1 MNHQW
6 VNSVNGRIGGL
17 PLNSKTFLN
26 SSGHTCK
33 SPIDAFYD
41 GVSSVVTF
49 GNANVLTAHEFL
61 GPLLVVGLV
70 SAVESYFRLIFGACI
85 DICCTCQKHSV
96 DQKISLGSAIW
107 HQEKIGR
114 GALEHLSL
122 ADKKMIINQS
132 EKFLG
137 FKINKGS
144 DTYAALTEF
153 DKICEL
159 RHGIVHNSCNLP
171 GTNAINLE
179 VSVGAGPHRI
189 VVDYARL
196 QEVALVCRSLVAAY
210 NIELFALMA
219 NRWACS
225 WIPSK
230 SHAHFKKLWAIF
242 FSNNDLNAGNITNP
256 LSLIK
261 CRNEVSRTFP

>member
-1 MNHQW
+1 MNHPWQD
-6 VNSVNGRIGGL
+6 SVNGRIGGL
-17 PLNSKTFLN
+17 SLNGATFLY
-26 SSGHTCK
+26 SSGHTSE
-33 SPIDAFYD
+33 SPIDEFYNR
-41 GVSSVVTF
+41 VSNIVTF
-49 GNANVLTAHEFL
+49 GSAPVLASNQFL

-85 DICCTCQKHSV
+85 DVCSICQKHSV

-122 ADKKMIINQS
+122 ADKKTIINQS

-137 FKINKGS
+137 FKISGGS
-144 DTYAALTEF
+144 DTFASLTEF

-159 RHGIVHNSCNLP
+159 RHGIVHNSGNLP
-171 GTNAINLE
+171 GTNAINLGF
-179 VSVGAGPHRI
+179 SVGAGPHRI

-196 QEVALVCRSLVAAY
+196 QEVALICRSLVAAY
-210 NIELFALMA
+210 NIELFSLMA
-219 NRWACS
+219 ERWALS
-225 WIPSK
+225 WIPRK
-230 SHAHFKKLWAIF
+230 NHGRFKKLWSIF
-242 FSNNDLNAGNITNP
+242 FSNIDFDAGNLTHP

-261 CRNEVSRTFP
+261 CRNSVMGSFT